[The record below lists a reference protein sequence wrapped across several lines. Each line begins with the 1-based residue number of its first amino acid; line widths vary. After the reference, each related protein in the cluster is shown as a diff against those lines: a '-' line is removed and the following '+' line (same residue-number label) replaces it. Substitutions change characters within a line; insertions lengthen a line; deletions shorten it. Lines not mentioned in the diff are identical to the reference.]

1 MKKLCIV
8 LTMIMIGSLV
18 VAQSKKAPKQIEIE
32 TIISA
37 IDSGD
42 PMLFAKI
49 ITDDSVFKFGNFPP
63 AIGKEEVFKAQTD
76 FFSSVKSTKHTILK
90 TWVEPGSI
98 VAQMEVT
105 YIRLDGSKITLPVTD
120 IFIIKDNKI
129 SQTLIYMD
137 ITPLYQTK

>member
-63 AIGKEEVFKAQTD
+63 ATGKEEVFKAQTD
-76 FFSSVKSTKHTILK
+76 FFPLLKAQNIL
-90 TWVEPGSI
+90 
-98 VAQMEVT
+98 
-105 YIRLDGSKITLPVTD
+105 
-120 IFIIKDNKI
+120 F
-129 SQTLIYMD
+129 
-137 ITPLYQTK
+137 